1 MNATKEL
8 KDLLPQP
15 ISQDLLA
22 KIDALT
28 INQKSQLVEALNQQ
42 LNQTYIPQEI
52 NLEVVKF
59 EG

>member
-15 ISQDLLA
+15 ISSDLLA

-52 NLEVVKF
+52 NLGVVKF